1 MGTRMKKI
9 NIRNVIKNYGIALV
23 LVVIVIILTILR
35 PNFINP
41 ANLIEIM
48 RQVSFTGIVA
58 VGMTFCLLTGGIDL
72 SVGSNVG
79 LAVVVCALIMSGRPV
94 PLEAT
99 GGVNINPIL
108 GIVVGILARCNFSLL
123 F

>member
-1 MGTRMKKI
+1 M
-9 NIRNVIKNYGIALV
+9 LV
-23 LVVIVIILTILR
+23 LIVIVLTALR

-79 LAVVVCALIMSGRPV
+79 LSVAVCALVMSGRPIPPEV
-94 PLEAT
+94 T

-108 GIVVGILARCNFSLL
+108 GIVLGIAASTAVGFIKWGIDQ
-123 F
+123 